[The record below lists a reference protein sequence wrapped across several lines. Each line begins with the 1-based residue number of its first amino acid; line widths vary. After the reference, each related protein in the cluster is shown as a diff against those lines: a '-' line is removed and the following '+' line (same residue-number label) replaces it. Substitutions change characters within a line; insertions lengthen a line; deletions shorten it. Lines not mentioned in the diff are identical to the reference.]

1 MKNCYHISKI
11 RADKVF
17 SVVRKKIDHI
27 EKNTSKYKPG
37 VTIVSYQ
44 RKKVLHFLCKRGFP
58 HLFFGRS
65 VDV

>member
-17 SVVRKKIDHI
+17 SEVRKKIDHI
-27 EKNTSKYKPG
+27 EENTSKYKPG
-37 VTIVSYQ
+37 EMSYSYQ

-65 VDV
+65 IDV